1 MVLVV
6 NRYNLEPDRETS
18 RGENKGKISHH
29 QLICYQYFKHG
40 LIETI
45 SKRNSNG
52 SFGGWQPSVDSTRHL
67 DDVSRSISDQGGVTS
82 LSVLTLILKE
92 TFAQPTQI
100 VLSGFNF
107 MIKRFRKISDDCR
120 SVVCC

>member
-1 MVLVV
+1 MVLVA
-6 NRYNLEPDRETS
+6 NCYNLEPDRETG

-29 QLICYQYFKHG
+29 QLIYIAFGVSCKYFKHG

-67 DDVSRSISDQGGVTS
+67 DDISRSTSDQGGFRLSCLT
-82 LSVLTLILKE
+82 SVLILIPKE
-92 TFAQPTQI
+92 AFGPPTQI
-100 VLSGFNF
+100 VF
-107 MIKRFRKISDDCR
+107 IS
-120 SVVCC
+120 

>member
-29 QLICYQYFKHG
+29 QLICLTYFKHG

-67 DDVSRSISDQGGVTS
+67 DDVSRSTSDQGGFRLSCLT
-82 LSVLTLILKE
+82 SVLILILKE
-92 TFAQPTQI
+92 AFGPPTQI
-100 VLSGFNF
+100 VF
-107 MIKRFRKISDDCR
+107 IS
-120 SVVCC
+120 